1 MKATP
6 ETAGTPARSVHN
18 SCAESTSHYSP
29 TRPVIDT
36 VPLIGAG
43 HLLGYARVSTAG
55 QDTTGQIDA
64 LNAAGCARIFVEHA
78 SGAKTER
85 VELGKLL
92 DQALPGD
99 VVCVVRLDR
108 LGRSLPHLID
118 TVTTLDTRG
127 IGFRSL
133 SENIDTT
140 TAGGRLV
147 FHIFGALAEFEREL
161 IRERTNAGLTA
172 ARARGRVGGRP
183 TVMTPEKVKAAQTM
197 YNTGDSTI
205 AAIASVLGVSRAT
218 IYRHL

>member
-1 MKATP
+1 M
-6 ETAGTPARSVHN
+6 
-18 SCAESTSHYSP
+18 
-29 TRPVIDT
+29 
-36 VPLIGAG
+36 GAG

>member
-1 MKATP
+1 M
-6 ETAGTPARSVHN
+6 
-18 SCAESTSHYSP
+18 
-29 TRPVIDT
+29 
-36 VPLIGAG
+36 
-43 HLLGYARVSTAG
+43 
-55 QDTTGQIDA
+55 
-64 LNAAGCARIFVEHA
+64 
-78 SGAKTER
+78 
-85 VELGKLL
+85 
-92 DQALPGD
+92 
-99 VVCVVRLDR
+99 CVVRLDR
-108 LGRSLPHLID
+108 LGRSLPHLIE
-118 TVTTLDTRG
+118 TVTSLDTRG

-183 TVMTPEKVKAAQTM
+183 SVMTPEKVKAAQTM